1 MSSQN
6 IVNLKNDSTSSTER
20 VYQNQEGLLVQ
31 IPSRSRRGRKSSRKS
46 SHPLRDIRLS
56 CGLTL
61 EELSE
66 ISELSPSY
74 LSRLE
79 SGTRRLNVDTIDRL
93 SKALKCNPS
102 DLLVTGERW
111 DQIQAGTYTT
121 PRPHVAGTYESRE
134 PFAPTGKLPIYG
146 ASANNGTINFSTNI
160 GFTTCPA
167 DLVGVPGGFAL
178 RIADDVMAPRYRKGD
193 LVFIH
198 PGRPLSPRAAVVVIT
213 TDQRVILGEFVAWRL
228 TSDVKKFFNMP
239 GDLNTEV
246 SQDQYAIE
254 LKQYNPA
261 YGEIHGKVNQS
272 GENIILHPQYIQ
284 SAARIVGM
292 VEN

>member
-6 IVNLKNDSTSSTER
+6 IVNLKNDTNLSTER

-61 EELSE
+61 EELSD

-93 SKALKCNPS
+93 SKALQCNPS

-111 DQIQAGTYTT
+111 GQIQAGVYTA
-121 PRPHVAGTYESRE
+121 PRPQALGLYQSRE

-146 ASANNGTINFSTNI
+146 PSADNGTINFSTNI
-160 GFTTCPA
+160 GFTACPA
-167 DLVGVPGGFAL
+167 ELAGVPGGFAL

-198 PGRPLSPRAAVVVIT
+198 PGRPLSPRSTTVVIT
-213 TDQRVILGEFVAWRL
+213 TDHKVMLGEFVAWHL
-228 TSDVKKFFNMP
+228 TSEVKKFFKMP
-239 GDLNTEV
+239 DDVNIAG
-246 SQDQYAIE
+246 SQEQYAME

-261 YGEIHGKVNQS
+261 NSGNQLQDNLHS
-272 GENIILHPQYIQ
+272 ENIILHPQYIA

-292 VEN
+292 VED

>member
-6 IVNLKNDSTSSTER
+6 IINLKNGSPSSTER

-56 CGLTL
+56 RGLTL

-93 SKALKCNPS
+93 SKALKCTPS

-111 DQIQAGTYTT
+111 GQIQAGVYTT
-121 PRPHVAGTYESRE
+121 PRPQTLALCESKE
-134 PFAPTGKLPIYG
+134 PLTSTNKLPIYG
-146 ASANNGTINFSTNI
+146 TSTNNGTINFSTNI

-167 DLVGVPGGFAL
+167 DLAGIPGSFAL
-178 RIADDVMAPRYRKGD
+178 RISDDILPPRYRKGD

-198 PGRPLSPRAAVVVIT
+198 PGRPLSPFEAVVIIT
-213 TDQRVILGEFVAWRL
+213 TDQKIILGEFVAWRL

-239 GDLNTEV
+239 NNSNKVGTQE
-246 SQDQYAIE
+246 QYAIE
-254 LKQYNPA
+254 LKPYNPINA
-261 YGEIHGKVNQS
+261 KSSQS

-284 SAARIVGM
+284 SAARIVGRD
-292 VEN
+292 EN